1 MFPCIL
7 RGVFVRLISEELI
20 LSLKGVTDACYR
32 LGGGVTS
39 FALLTRVGVSTLVK
53 YATLGERRGDG
64 SHEHG
69 ATLIPVDIAVEA
81 DLRAGSPIITSEMA
95 RQLGFRLEPLAE
107 RIVIEAPL
115 SEADV
120 LAIMDKATDVWRMAR
135 SAFADGRIDAM
146 ERRELSQQIRRIIR
160 AAECVLAR
168 LEAL

>member
-1 MFPCIL
+1 M
-7 RGVFVRLISEELI
+7 RLISEEMI

-53 YATLGERRGDG
+53 YATLGERRDDG
-64 SHEHG
+64 AHEHG

-81 DLRAGSPIITSEMA
+81 DRRAGSPIIVSEMA
-95 RQLGFRLEPLAE
+95 RQLGFRLEPLEVRIAIDTPLAE
-107 RIVIEAPL
+107 T
-115 SEADV
+115 DV
-120 LAIMDKATDVWRMAR
+120 LAIMDNATDVWRMAR
-135 SAFADGRIDAM
+135 SAFADGRIDAL

>member
-1 MFPCIL
+1 M
-7 RGVFVRLISEELI
+7 RLISEEMI

-32 LGGGVTS
+32 LGGGVAS

-95 RQLGFRLEPLAE
+95 RHLGFRLEPLAD
-107 RIVIEAPL
+107 RIAIEAPL
-115 SEADV
+115 AEADV